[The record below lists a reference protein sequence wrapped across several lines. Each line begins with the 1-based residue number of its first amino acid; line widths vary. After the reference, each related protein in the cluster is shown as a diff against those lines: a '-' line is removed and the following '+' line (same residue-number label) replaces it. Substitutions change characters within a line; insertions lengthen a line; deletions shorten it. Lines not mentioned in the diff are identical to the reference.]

1 MIFRMKCILEP
12 KQLRMN
18 DSSKSSSGMTLYLL
32 WTPRISSFSLGVRKS
47 NVRMISRKGPSL
59 SMFPLSPLLLLI
71 YATNIHRANKG
82 ETEDVKA
89 PSAGAKSLCIPHDQD
104 RFGPFP
110 DGENQKCV
118 QCGAKAKRWTLFGRS
133 KSSPILHSVL
143 ANWYRLL
150 DILSCQVLGSV
161 GPVVITCIY
170 TVL

>member
-1 MIFRMKCILEP
+1 
-12 KQLRMN
+12 MN

-47 NVRMISRKGPSL
+47 NVRMISRKGQSL
-59 SMFPLSPLLLLI
+59 SMFPLLRFILLI
-71 YATNIHRANKG
+71 HATNIHRANKG

-133 KSSPILHSVL
+133 KSLWGWIWLVL

-150 DILSCQVLGSV
+150 DILSYRVLGSV

-170 TVL
+170 TVLLALILICALH